1 MTCRSH
7 CPCCLERSSIPPTFC
22 SCGPCC
28 SSWRHGTELQ
38 SHQRQAPA
46 QVNSGVAAVNRGG
59 HCCWLPHRPHDRS
72 RHPHRD
78 SLGHNL
84 AGDITTD
91 SSRCG
96 ESNTVFGRAV
106 AAVGTVAE
114 FGPLLAIWLTT
125 KGNHQYFHRLSAKT
139 LHSSGQFGVSLVLLI
154 IAGAVAL
161 SSVFGLD
168 MLLSAF
174 ASRMSSPQGLLLHL

>member
-1 MTCRSH
+1 M
-7 CPCCLERSSIPPTFC
+7 
-22 SCGPCC
+22 
-28 SSWRHGTELQ
+28 
-38 SHQRQAPA
+38 AP
-46 QVNSGVAAVNRGG
+46 VNRGG

-168 MLLSAF
+168 MLLGAF
-174 ASRMSSPQGLLLHL
+174 ASSILPAGIATALIRAGVLSVLLFPAIALAQRTSVRRTGPDLALSST